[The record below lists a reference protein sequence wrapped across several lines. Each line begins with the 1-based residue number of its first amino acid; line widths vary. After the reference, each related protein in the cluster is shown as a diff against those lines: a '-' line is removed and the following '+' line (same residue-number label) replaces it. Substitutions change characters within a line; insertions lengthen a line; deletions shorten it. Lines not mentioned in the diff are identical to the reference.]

1 MGQDNIVPRRINK
14 VEGTANLL
22 LKSGGPG
29 AIETWGRAGLSS
41 LEFTA
46 NKLLLGAGA
55 GVDPTEVDLP
65 GGAKIVRKTANQ
77 TVNNSAVLQNDNHL
91 LFAIAANEVWLVDVY
106 LLITSVSQDSDFKAG
121 WSYPVGCTIKWG
133 SEMNGTANYW
143 TPVGTAAIPNAIRTE
158 ALTFTG
164 GSGASTYASHYIAIV
179 INGANAGN
187 INFQWAQNTATVED
201 TIVLLNS
208 CLIANKLT

>member
-65 GGAKIVRKTANQ
+65 GGATIVR
-77 TVNNSAVLQNDNHL
+77 
-91 LFAIAANEVWLVDVY
+91 NEVWLVDVY